1 MVFFVSVGGVYL
13 VCCSATCLASNL
25 LSMNIGTDSNIGRV
39 SPSSSGGSNSVS
51 SIAGKRSGNMSSVG
65 CGRGNNVVISGGH
78 GSNMAVSGHGSN
90 MAVSG
95 HGSNMSNMVVGGG
108 EGRGNSVGGS
118 KRSSMGVDQ
127 SGVSFGLTLDNM
139 LDWTILG
146 NIFWAIDTI
155 GHSSVVVGVVVAGE
169 SVAGNSGD
177 NVGGNSGDIWGGNS
191 VDKWGGNISDKGGG
205 NMAVRVGSSSIS
217 GSVRVSIAV
226 DQSRVSLSLPLAIM
240 GVGESAHEGGGVCT
254 TIDTIGPGV

>member
-1 MVFFVSVGGVYL
+1 MAVSGH
-13 VCCSATCLASNL
+13 
-25 LSMNIGTDSNIGRV
+25 
-39 SPSSSGGSNSVS
+39 GSNMAVS
-51 SIAGKRSGNMSSVG
+51 GSGNMSSVG
-65 CGRGNNVVISGGH
+65 YGRGNNVVISGGH
-78 GSNMAVSGHGSN
+78 GSNMVVSGH
-90 MAVSG
+90 
-95 HGSNMSNMVVGGG
+95 
-108 EGRGNSVGGS
+108 GS

-177 NVGGNSGDIWGGNS
+177 NVGGNSVDIWGGNSVDIWGGNS
-191 VDKWGGNISDKGGG
+191 VDKRGGNSSDKGCSNISDKGGG

-226 DQSRVSLSLPLAIM
+226 DQSRVSLSFTLANM
-240 GVGESAHEGGGVCT
+240 TVGESAHEGGGVCT
-254 TIDTIGPGV
+254 TIDTIGPGVWEGICGGVRVSSSRDVLSISSGFRLSHSSGGKSENYKHLHGASGCW

>member
-1 MVFFVSVGGVYL
+1 
-13 VCCSATCLASNL
+13 
-25 LSMNIGTDSNIGRV
+25 
-39 SPSSSGGSNSVS
+39 
-51 SIAGKRSGNMSSVG
+51 
-65 CGRGNNVVISGGH
+65 
-78 GSNMAVSGHGSN
+78 
-90 MAVSG
+90 
-95 HGSNMSNMVVGGG
+95 
-108 EGRGNSVGGS
+108 
-118 KRSSMGVDQ
+118 MGVDQ

-177 NVGGNSGDIWGGNS
+177 NVGGNSVDIWGGNS
-191 VDKWGGNISDKGGG
+191 VDKWGGNISDKGGGNISDKGGG

-226 DQSRVSLSLPLAIM
+226 DQSRVSLSLTLAIM

>member
-1 MVFFVSVGGVYL
+1 
-13 VCCSATCLASNL
+13 
-25 LSMNIGTDSNIGRV
+25 
-39 SPSSSGGSNSVS
+39 
-51 SIAGKRSGNMSSVG
+51 MSSVG
-65 CGRGNNVVISGGH
+65 NRRGNNV
-78 GSNMAVSGHGSN
+78 GHGSN

-146 NIFWAIDTI
+146 NIFWAKDTI
-155 GHSSVVVGVVVAGE
+155 GHSSEVVGVVVAGDG
-169 SVAGNSGD
+169 VAGNSGD
-177 NVGGNSGDIWGGNS
+177 NVGGNSVDIWGGNS
-191 VDKWGGNISDKGGG
+191 VDEWGGNSSYKGSSNISDKGGG
-205 NMAVRVGSSSIS
+205 NSFDKGGGNIAVRVGSSSIS

-226 DQSRVSLSLPLAIM
+226 DKSR
-240 GVGESAHEGGGVCT
+240 
-254 TIDTIGPGV
+254 